1 MTAAFLTD
9 ALQRPRSKMLATW
22 LAILGG
28 SLGLRRFY
36 LHGVRDAWAWLYPLP
51 TLAGAYGAWRMRELG
66 VDDRLGGLLVPL
78 LGATLAAAMLSA
90 IVYGLTD
97 DTRWATRHGHPGTP
111 RRSGWPTVA
120 GVVVAVA
127 IGATVTMATIAFT
140 AQQYFESTDARRR

>member
-1 MTAAFLTD
+1 MSTAPK
-9 ALQRPRSKMLATW
+9 QPRSKMLATW

-28 SLGLRRFY
+28 SLGLHRFY
-36 LHGVRDAWAWLYPLP
+36 LHGVRDRWGWLYPLP

-66 VDDRLGGLLVPL
+66 VDDRLGGVLVPL

-97 DTRWATRHGHPGTP
+97 DERWADRHGRPGAP
-111 RRSGWPTVA
+111 QRAGWPTIA
-120 GVVVAVA
+120 GVVLAVA
-127 IGATVTMATIAFT
+127 LGATVTMATIAFA